1 MHRTG
6 HPTLRRGTHLMTEQ
20 IPVRDVTPPA
30 KSEASNDLYAA
41 REKIYTRAF
50 SGVFRNLRRFGGA
63 LLFVLYF
70 GTVWLNWDGRQ
81 AVWWDL
87 PERKFHVFGATFWPQ
102 DFMLLSWLLIIC
114 AFGLFFITVFAGR
127 VWCGYTCPQ
136 SVFTWVFMWA
146 EKVTEGDRNQR
157 MKLDKAPMTGNKFA
171 RKAAK
176 HAIWLVV
183 SLLTAITFVG
193 YFTPIRELVPDLLT
207 LQVGGWALFWIGF
220 FTLATYGNAGYLREQ
235 VCIYMCPYAR
245 FQSVMFDKDT
255 LIVSYDPRRGEK
267 RGPRKKDADYK
278 AMGLGDCI
286 DCTMCV
292 QVCPTG
298 IDIRDGLQVE
308 CIGCAACIDA
318 CDAIMDKMNYPR
330 GLISYTTEHNLS
342 GQKTHLLRP
351 RLIGYAIALLA
362 MMSLFSFALYSRPLV
377 KLDVLKDRVL
387 YRENEM
393 GQIENVYTLKVM
405 NKAQKPQTFV
415 IEARGLDGLTYSGR
429 SEVQAAAGELV
440 TVPVELSIA
449 PEKLPSSTNEI
460 SFHVKSADD
469 PSVNDDADSRF
480 IGPSIR

>member
-1 MHRTG
+1 
-6 HPTLRRGTHLMTEQ
+6 MTEQ
-20 IPVRDVTPPA
+20 IPVRNVTPPS
-30 KSEASNDLYAA
+30 KSEASGDLYAA

-50 SGVFRNLRRFGGA
+50 SGLFRNLRLVGGA

-70 GTVWLNWDGRQ
+70 GTVWLTWNGRQ

-87 PERKFHVFGATFWPQ
+87 PERKFYIFGATFWPQ
-102 DFMLLSWLLIIC
+102 DFILLSALLIIC

-146 EKVTEGDRNQR
+146 EKITEGDRNQR
-157 MKLDKAPMTGNKFA
+157 MKLDKAPMSADKFL
-171 RKAAK
+171 RKTAK
-176 HAIWLVV
+176 HSIWLAV
-183 SLLTAITFVG
+183 SLAIGITFVG
-193 YFTPIRELVPDLLT
+193 YFTPIRDLVPDLVT
-207 LQVGGWALFWIGF
+207 LQVGGWALFWVGF

-255 LIVSYDPRRGEK
+255 LIVSYDPRRGER

-298 IDIRDGLQVE
+298 IDIRDGLQIE

-318 CDAIMDKMNYPR
+318 CDTIMDKMNYPR

-342 GQKTHLLRP
+342 GQKTHLVRP
-351 RLIGYAIALLA
+351 RLIGYAVALTA
-362 MMSLFSFALYSRPLV
+362 MMGVFAYAVSDRALV

-387 YRENEM
+387 YRENEQ
-393 GQIENVYTLKVM
+393 GRIENVYTLKVM
-405 NKAQKPQTFV
+405 NKAQTEQTFI
-415 IEARGLDGLTYSGR
+415 IEAVGLEGLKYEGR
-429 SEVQAAAGELV
+429 NEIRAEAGELV
-440 TVPVELSIA
+440 TVPVELSMA
-449 PEKLPSSTNEI
+449 PEQLPSSTNEVV
-460 SFHVKSADD
+460 FHIRSVDD
-469 PSVNDDADSRF
+469 SSIEDEAESRF

>member
-1 MHRTG
+1 
-6 HPTLRRGTHLMTEQ
+6 MTEQ
-20 IPVRDVTPPA
+20 IPVRNVTPPS
-30 KSEASNDLYAA
+30 KSEASGDLYAA

-50 SGVFRNLRRFGGA
+50 SGLFRNLRLVGGA

-70 GTVWLNWDGRQ
+70 GTVWLTWNGRQ

-87 PERKFHVFGATFWPQ
+87 PERKFYIFGATFWPQ
-102 DFMLLSWLLIIC
+102 DFILLSALLIIC

-146 EKVTEGDRNQR
+146 EKITEGDRNQR
-157 MKLDKAPMTGNKFA
+157 MKLDKAPMSADKFL
-171 RKAAK
+171 RKTAK
-176 HAIWLVV
+176 HSIWLAV
-183 SLLTAITFVG
+183 SLAIGITFVG
-193 YFTPIRELVPDLLT
+193 YFTPIRDLVPDLVT
-207 LQVGGWALFWIGF
+207 LQVGGWALFWVGF

-255 LIVSYDPRRGEK
+255 LIVSYDPRRGER

-298 IDIRDGLQVE
+298 IDIRDGLQIE

-318 CDAIMDKMNYPR
+318 CDTIMDKMNYPR

-342 GQKTHLLRP
+342 GQKTHLVRP
-351 RLIGYAIALLA
+351 RLIGYAVALTA
-362 MMSLFSFALYSRPLV
+362 MMGVFAYAVSDRALV

-387 YRENEM
+387 YRENEQ
-393 GQIENVYTLKVM
+393 GRIENVYTLKVM
-405 NKAQKPQTFV
+405 NKAQTEQTFI
-415 IEARGLDGLTYSGR
+415 IEAVGLEGLKYEGR
-429 SEVQAAAGELV
+429 NEIRAEAGELV
-440 TVPVELSIA
+440 TVPVELSMA
-449 PEKLPSSTNEI
+449 PERLPSSTNEVT
-460 SFHVKSADD
+460 FHIRSVDD
-469 PSVNDDADSRF
+469 SSIEDEAESRF